1 MKEKV
6 LNFIHSKFFIIVLII
21 LLLLLV
27 VVTATYAWF
36 TWSSTDN
43 TSVTMS
49 IGEASDVVFKT
60 GNDISTNLS
69 PVFNYTDGEKTTFSI
84 INRDTTGASIKYKVL
99 LNITSIPDELK
110 SNTLKYKLL
119 KDSSLVSDGN
129 FRTVTNNSTIT
140 IYSDN
145 LTTGT
150 TNFTFYLY
158 IDGNEENNLDMMNQ
172 NIEGNITVEAVED
185 SSFATYITDLYTGAE
200 KTTVTNNSITY
211 NYATSVGLMNDRL
224 GSSSVNADSG
234 NIRYYGASPNN
245 YIYFNCSDYSNQSS
259 STCETWRIIGVFDG
273 KVKIMRNSII
283 GSLAWD
289 QDKNINSS
297 VTTYDNDWSTASLQ
311 VLLNQKYYNGDTAGT
326 VTYYSE
332 SSGSTSTNLNM
343 SSIGIKNDTT
353 RNLISDTLYYLGG
366 WNASEIYSDQIY
378 GYERGTTVYSGRP
391 TSWTGKIAIPYSS
404 DYGYAA
410 DLGSCIQNLYSYNN
424 STCTSTNWMKS
435 IFTST
440 SWLLTSDSGNSSDVW
455 YVSSSGDVINYYDG
469 FSYSVY
475 GVVPVLYLGSGLGVG
490 SGEGSSSSPY
500 KLNVS

>member
-6 LNFIHSKFFIIVLII
+6 LNFIHSKIFIIVLII

-273 KVKIMRNSII
+273 KVKLIRNESI
-283 GSLAWD
+283 GAYSWD
-289 QDKNINSS
+289 NKDIDS
-297 VTTYDNDWSTASLQ
+297 TWETASLMK
-311 VLLNQKYYNGDTAGT
+311 LLNPGYESETVGGSLYYNSGSGNCYSGQRKATTACNFTSSGLKNDITKNVIAKQDWNIGLTYQKYVNVEYENEVKNTFKA
-326 VTYYSE
+326 Y
-332 SSGSTSTNLNM
+332 
-343 SSIGIKNDTT
+343 IGLPN
-353 RNLISDTLYYLGG
+353 
-366 WNASEIYSDQIY
+366 
-378 GYERGTTVYSGRP
+378 V
-391 TSWTGKIAIPYSS
+391 S
-404 DYGYAA
+404 DYGYAT
-410 DLGSCIQNLYSYNN
+410 NLNLCSAELVNYSNSECKNN
-424 STCTSTNWMKS
+424 NWMFYMATGSKKLAY
-435 IFTST
+435 F
-440 SWLLTSDSGNSSDVW
+440 
-455 YVSSSGDVINYYDG
+455 INYA
-469 FSYSVY
+469 SN
-475 GVVPVLYLGSGLGVG
+475 SGLGGLVINALT
-490 SGEGSSSSPY
+490 EGGNVDIFDNDINDTIPTTSSDIFPTVYLSNLVSITDGTGTSSNPY
-500 KLNVS
+500 QLQVN